1 LRQTKSPSK
10 GILNTMIATFVLLE
24 KRLEYRKIDWK
35 ACQIMMSVGFFDK
48 LKAFDKEELVKNDK
62 LNRTLE
68 LFMQE
73 NPDFT
78 PEIVKNSS
86 KACFSLCK
94 WCFALKN
101 YAKIA

>member
-1 LRQTKSPSK
+1 
-10 GILNTMIATFVLLE
+10 
-24 KRLEYRKIDWK
+24 
-35 ACQIMMSVGFFDK
+35 MMSVGFFDK

-94 WCFALKN
+94 WCFALKH
-101 YAKIA
+101 YDKIA

>member
-1 LRQTKSPSK
+1 
-10 GILNTMIATFVLLE
+10 
-24 KRLEYRKIDWK
+24 
-35 ACQIMMSVGFFDK
+35 MMSVGFFDK